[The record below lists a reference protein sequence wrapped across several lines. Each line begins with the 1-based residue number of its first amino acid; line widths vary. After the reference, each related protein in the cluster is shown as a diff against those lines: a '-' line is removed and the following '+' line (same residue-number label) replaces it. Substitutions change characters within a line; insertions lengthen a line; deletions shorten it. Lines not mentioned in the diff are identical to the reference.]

1 MTMLDRD
8 LDGGPAGEQAV
19 LNEVRVDDG
28 WQLLEEFSHL
38 VRDSGSEDEARS
50 VERITARLD
59 AWGIPYR
66 VHKPELLVSLPR
78 TASLTVDG
86 VAIAAKTPSMSTSTG
101 PDGITA
107 RLVHEP
113 TGFRTSIEDIFKPY
127 ASSNVDVRGKIA
139 VCEGQPMGA
148 KTVEL
153 QGRGAVGVVYIHP
166 GERIHEGIVT
176 TIWGSPDLT
185 SWKRK
190 PEIPVASISRPD
202 GERLLKAIAAGG
214 GRAVLRTDLDEGW
227 RPIPVIVAE
236 VRGQIEPERF
246 VLVHGHLDSW
256 HVGIG
261 DNATGDATLLEVAR
275 ALHAHRGQL
284 ARSVRIAWW
293 SGHSHGRYAGS
304 AWYAEAFA
312 LDLERNCICHVNCDS
327 PGCRDA
333 DAYEGVHW
341 MAEVDDFARTAIEDL
356 TGRPGA
362 GTPPIRGGDISF
374 NNLGISTFF
383 MLSSH
388 MSRAELARRGYYP
401 VGGCGGNLEWHHEGD
416 TMEVADATVLL
427 RDMKLYA
434 GSVVRAANRMLH
446 PLDFRAT
453 LAQIDKLV
461 DGYALRLDGLI
472 DLSSTRALLHEAA
485 AEMERFHADASA
497 VASIKAARPFNNA
510 LLKIGRLLVGVLYSR
525 DGRYRQDPADY
536 VPLLPEFGHAE
547 LARGKAPDPVLRTEL
562 VRARNRLD
570 SALLDVVELSR
581 AARTKGE

>member
-1 MTMLDRD
+1 MTDSD
-8 LDGGPAGEQAV
+8 LGVRPASEQAV
-19 LNEVRVDDG
+19 LDEVRVDDG
-28 WQLLEEFSHL
+28 WRLLQEFSRL

-50 VERITARLD
+50 VARITSRLD

-66 VHKPELLVSLPR
+66 VHRPELLVSLPR
-78 TASLTVDG
+78 SASLTVDG
-86 VAIAAKTPSMSTSTG
+86 VEIAAKTPSMSTSTG
-101 PDGITA
+101 PDGVEA
-107 RLVHEP
+107 QLVHEP

-127 ASSNVDVRGKIA
+127 ASSDVDVHGKIA

-153 QGRGAVGVVYIHP
+153 QKRGAVGVVFVHP

-202 GERLLKAIAAGG
+202 GMRLLEAIAAGG
-214 GRAVLRTDLDEGW
+214 GRAVLRTELDEGW
-227 RPIPVIVAE
+227 RPIPVVVAE

-246 VLVHGHLDSW
+246 VLLHGHLDSW

-275 ALHAHRGQL
+275 SLQAHRDQL

-333 DAYEGVHW
+333 DSYEGVYW
-341 MAEVDDFARTAIEDL
+341 MAEVGDFARAAIEDL

-362 GTPPIRGGDISF
+362 GAPPIRGGDISF
-374 NNLGISTFF
+374 NNLGVSTFF

-388 MSRAELARRGYYP
+388 MSRAEQAARGYYP

-427 RDMKLYA
+427 RDMRLYA
-434 GSVVRAANRMLH
+434 GSVLRAANRTLH

-453 LAQIDKLV
+453 IAQIAALV
-461 DGYALRLDGLI
+461 DGYAKRLDGLV
-472 DLSSTRALLHEAA
+472 DLTSTRALLRDAA
-485 AEMERFHADASA
+485 AELERFHADASA
-497 VASIKAARPFNNA
+497 AVSFEAARPFNDA

-547 LARGKAPDPVLRTEL
+547 LARGKAPDPVLRTDL
-562 VRARNRLD
+562 ARARNRLEG
-570 SALLDVVELSR
+570 ALMDVVELSG
-581 AARTKGE
+581 AARARGR